1 MLCCNI
7 WLTLYLESLNSLHA
21 VLAGCFKNETL
32 GKPQQKKNKKN
43 WHYIKKDNLVPDSP
57 AQRIYPHTLSGKS
70 SSRPLNGTER

>member
-21 VLAGCFKNETL
+21 VLAGCFKKWDL
-32 GKPQQKKNKKN
+32 GENPNKNKKN
-43 WHYIKKDNLVPDSP
+43 WHYIKKDNLVPDSQ